1 MISKRVRRSSSPQ
14 ENLKQFSLNNSKG
27 IDGTKPITDPD
38 TVLDMENLEINPDGS
53 LSIRKPMLSANAA
66 YGKEHLLYDG
76 EHVAI
81 VYPDGLR
88 ICERGKSSPQT
99 LDIKCS
105 TYYTYV
111 ETTFTVIQNAASATF
126 DFSKASFIN
135 VAGATIVG
143 NCFVKADF
151 LIKAGAIDATL
162 YDEGISDKF
171 LPRYIK
177 LSKGVE
183 ANSWDVAI
191 INPELTK
198 LTTAEGEIPL
208 NPNMCL
214 DNPYAIRDGYGYA
227 VPSIKGVIPYVLQDS
242 GQVPEP
248 PEPVDHSLTGSS
260 YSNLPSLPDNNGDGV
275 IDDLY
280 IRGYLVSEFLDDD
293 RPWGEFLTIR
303 PYPGAEIRVKAYLEP
318 KPFACKVSVSYINFS
333 GTLNLT
339 LTVRPIYD
347 ATGEPI
353 EGDAMSP
360 QTLTFTESAV
370 KSPWVYVTNDDKPHH
385 WQVMNWSYTLN
396 WTTDTLADTVRSLHV
411 AQLTESCKSDASFKP
426 FAALKEG
433 TPISW
438 VFLKAFCDLP
448 KTPDT
453 YYATWDYS
461 LDGVRWNPYGAHR
474 FTEFPNYVWVDVLNE
489 EWKPS
494 ESVETPS
501 ESDYVIRTY
510 VPLNAFNADD
520 TVIGDAAT
528 RPDILPL
535 YIFLKELENAPDNGA
550 LLFRFSIATLKKPDN
565 VEGEEA
571 SGNYKIVATVSQSQ
585 FTLTP
590 DVKTTYLETDAPNA
604 VLGEKLYYKK
614 SIYSYGTSDYKSI
627 VHVSDPGSFITP
639 MYNAIDLDAY
649 SEDIVT
655 AVVPWRD
662 YLLIST
668 EKAVYLSSK
677 TSTGFYTKLVSS
689 SIGVDIKDSRSAVAA
704 LNGMMFKHGAAI
716 YLAYPNLYA
725 SDDTVLML
733 TDISKPIS
741 HILGA
746 VETSEPSFAIYHDDK
761 YVLMLPDESS
771 TRCLIY
777 DTSEKRWSN
786 FTYPVK
792 FYDFFRYSENGL
804 STHTAVGS
812 NFEYFIFDAPA
823 DQGLEATNGRYA
835 DVSGD
840 TVIPIR
846 FMLDTGQKTDSILHT
861 KQFVETKLMFA
872 TLSDEDAFPLT
883 LYVAID
889 GDPHVIRTDV
899 STDAPFW
906 KTQDGLSRGVV
917 GTVFRLGGETTPAT
931 GAFNTLRQLIVR
943 HSGKGKSIRYV
954 LEGDS
959 LYNFKLYETYVR
971 YKNLNIKQ

>member
-76 EHVAI
+76 EHVAV
-81 VYPDGLR
+81 VYAGGLC
-88 ICERGKSSPQT
+88 ICKRGTFTPK
-99 LDIKCS
+99 DIRVKCS

-111 ETTFTVIQNAASATF
+111 ETTVLEWGSLSKDSF
-126 DFSKASFIN
+126 DFSKASFFN

-143 NCFVKADF
+143 NCFVKAEF
-151 LIKAGAIDATL
+151 LITAGAIDSTL
-162 YDEGISDKF
+162 YDDGIADKF

-177 LSKGVE
+177 LSTDGDAEV
-183 ANSWDVAI
+183 WDVTI

-198 LTTAEGEIPL
+198 LTTAEGEVPL

-214 DNPYAIRDGYGYA
+214 DNPYAIRDGYGNA
-227 VPSIKGVIPYVLQDS
+227 VPSVKGIVPYLKTTKDDLFSDTSNVEDTGKIQPPTKDDGSEEFANAYAGDLDSAYGVFFTHEVGDKKVSCKVYSDDAAVYIKVEFPKGEFCDIRIDYTVAAVLKDGS
-242 GQVPEP
+242 TTL
-248 PEPVDHSLTGSS
+248 LTSS
-260 YSNLPSLPDNNGDGV
+260 YVDT
-275 IDDLY
+275 Y
-280 IRGYLVSEFLDDD
+280 
-293 RPWGEFLTIR
+293 
-303 PYPGAEIRVKAYLEP
+303 A
-318 KPFACKVSVSYINFS
+318 S
-333 GTLNLT
+333 GTFKACDK
-339 LTVRPIYD
+339 YD
-347 ATGEPI
+347 VENV
-353 EGDAMSP
+353 S
-360 QTLTFTESAV
+360 
-370 KSPWVYVTNDDKPHH
+370 H
-385 WQVMNWSYTLN
+385 W
-396 WTTDTLADTVRSLHV
+396 
-411 AQLTESCKSDASFKP
+411 QLTEYSVRLVWHSQEFAPSISSAKVSQISENVSSAPPFKP
-426 FAALKEG
+426 FSTLASDATL
-433 TPISW
+433 TD
-438 VFLKAFCDLP
+438 VVLKAFCNLP
-448 KTPDT
+448 SAKSNA

-461 LDGVRWNPYGAHR
+461 FDGIVWNPKGAHD
-474 FTEFPNYVWVDVLNE
+474 FSEFSKRVPVNVVSE
-489 EWKPS
+489 TWKPS
-494 ESVETPS
+494 SDITQPS
-501 ESDYVIRTY
+501 KTDFVTRVY
-510 VPLNAFNADD
+510 VPLTAQSAE
-520 TVIGDAAT
+520 DAVGGT
-528 RPDILPL
+528 YSRPDVFPL
-535 YIFLKELENAPDNGA
+535 ESLEY
-550 LLFRFSIATLKKPDN
+550 LLGGEYRNLACMFRFSIATLTQD
-565 VEGEEA
+565 EDG
-571 SGNYKIVATVSQSQ
+571 YKVAGTVSQQVFS
-585 FTLTP
+585 FTEGVSTSF
-590 DVKTTYLETDAPNA
+590 LETDAPNA

-614 SIYSYGTSDYKSI
+614 AIYSYGTSDYKSI

-689 SIGVDIKDSRSAVAA
+689 SIGVDLKDRRSAVAA
-704 LNGMMFKHGAAI
+704 LNGMMFKHGDSV

-725 SDDTVLML
+725 SDDTMLML

-746 VETSEPSFAIYHDDK
+746 VETSEPSFAIYYDDK

-792 FYDFFRYSENGL
+792 FYDFFRYSEDGL

-906 KTQDGLSRGVV
+906 KTSDGESRGVL
-917 GTVFRLGGETTPAT
+917 GTAFTFGGASNPAT
-931 GAFNTLRQLIVR
+931 GIFNTLRQLIVR

-954 LEGDS
+954 LEGES